1 MIRQILLSINILI
14 FTPIF
19 SILIILVGIFDS
31 KKKYTSILAKN
42 WGRTILCLSSINY
55 KIDNINIIDK
65 NKKYIIISNHQSL
78 LDILVTFASV
88 PLNISFF
95 TKKELFNIPI
105 FGLAMKSAGMIYV
118 DRYDKNNSKKCVNN
132 TLDIINKNS
141 LSYLIYPEATRTNYK
156 LLKKFK
162 KGGFILA
169 IESTLSI
176 LPITLIYNNKKLAN
190 SSIRLV
196 VGNTISTVNYNIDNK
211 DTLISKTRDVIKSQ
225 LYKEFN

>member
-19 SILIILVGIFDS
+19 SILIILVGIFDF
-31 KKKYTSILAKN
+31 KKTYTSILAKY
-42 WGRTILCLSSINY
+42 WGKTILCLSNINY

-65 NKKYIIISNHQSL
+65 SKKYIIISNHQSL

-105 FGLAMKSAGMIYV
+105 FGLAMKLAGMIYV
-118 DRYDKNNSKKCVNN
+118 DRYNKNSSKDCVNN
-132 TLDIINKNS
+132 TLDIINNNC

-156 LLKKFK
+156 LLKEFK

-169 IESTLSI
+169 IESSLPI
-176 LPITLIYNNKKLAN
+176 LPITLIYNNKKLSN
-190 SSIRLV
+190 SNIRLV
-196 VGNTISTVNYNIDNK
+196 VGNAIDTVNYNSNTK
-211 DTLISKTRDVIKSQ
+211 DILISNTREYIESE